1 MRLIGGNLCVSCQN
15 RQYEYCKGK
24 NGKGQK
30 PVMHPPLAKRSVKC
44 LIGGK
49 VKVVSRPLTV
59 SSLELVVEVLRDE
72 GQKAFFGLGV
82 NRV

>member
-1 MRLIGGNLCVSCQN
+1 
-15 RQYEYCKGK
+15 
-24 NGKGQK
+24 
-30 PVMHPPLAKRSVKC
+30 MHPPLAKRSVKC

>member
-1 MRLIGGNLCVSCQN
+1 MSCQN